1 MALSDTTTVHYAID
15 AGVSRLTVRAF
26 ASGLLSAFGHN
37 PVIAVRDFSGEAQL
51 EEGTLDRAS
60 LHFTVSA
67 DSLKIENEISD
78 KDRREMQRVMNT
90 EVIEAQKFP
99 EITYE
104 CSNVSVSNSGDGQF
118 AVVLNGELSLHGV
131 RRLQPIR
138 AGILVQ
144 GTLLRASGEF
154 TLRQSD
160 YQIKPTTAVA
170 GGLKLK
176 DELTVIF
183 DVVSRKQG

>member
-1 MALSDTTTVHYAID
+1 M
-15 AGVSRLTVRAF
+15 TVRAF
-26 ASGLLSAFGHN
+26 ASGLLAAFGHN

-51 EEGTLDRAS
+51 EEGALDRAT
-60 LHFTVSA
+60 LRFTVGA
-67 DSLKIENEISD
+67 ASLRIENDISD

-104 CSNVSVSNSGDGQF
+104 CSSVSVNNSGDGKF
-118 AVVLNGELSLHGV
+118 MVVLNGQLSLHGV
-131 RRLQPIR
+131 RRPEPIR
-138 AGILVQ
+138 ASVLVL
-144 GTLLRASGEF
+144 GNMLRASGEF

-160 YQIKPTTAVA
+160 YQIKPATAVA